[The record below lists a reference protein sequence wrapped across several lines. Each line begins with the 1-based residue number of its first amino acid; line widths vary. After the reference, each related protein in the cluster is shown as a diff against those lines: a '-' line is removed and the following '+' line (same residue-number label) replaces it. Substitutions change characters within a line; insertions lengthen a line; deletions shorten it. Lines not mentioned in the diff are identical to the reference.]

1 MSQVETSAAAPGV
14 LYLALGSARLDAAVR
29 RKDGWEVWP
38 SVEITATGEEGG
50 GAMAPL
56 LAALTQLRA
65 AAPTG
70 LQALR
75 VVVDER
81 WLATTSLPWSSDLRH
96 EVLGQQLARA
106 SLMSAGC
113 ELAAADVVRL
123 DDARYGAP
131 RWVVAYPEVLLEA
144 LRQVAAAWGAALSS
158 VQPLAAAAWAAR
170 RALGAAQPPVMGL
183 SDAGAVSVLVGR
195 GRLTEVHVQTPA
207 EGQTPNAA
215 LERLWAR
222 LQLRDPLLA
231 GVTSLPVLSLQPRA
245 GVEERS
251 RTDASAS
258 PGSSPVPVSA
268 AALSQS
274 PAAASAA
281 SAAAPLTFLQVPV
294 TPATEA
300 LPPGVW
306 LAHAGV
312 AAGTALDAVESAGP
326 TSWRAWWPA
335 AAAGIAALALSV
347 GAWQSLQAAA
357 GARTQLQAAQRASLT
372 PAATSPAWTRDE
384 LARVKVVNQ
393 AVRELNLPIEALL
406 AALQPPRD
414 LPVSVLGVEVTG
426 TPETVG
432 VSPAGSASVSTLRL
446 QAESGS
452 ALDMARYVA
461 FVGDRRPMVGA
472 HLVRHEVV
480 AAADGERRYRF
491 TVEVAW
497 RD

>member
-1 MSQVETSAAAPGV
+1 MSQVETPAAAPGV
-14 LYLALGSARLDAAVR
+14 LYLALGSTRLDAAVR

-38 SVEITATGEEGG
+38 SVEMTVTGEPGG
-50 GAMAPL
+50 GPMAPL
-56 LAALTQLRA
+56 LGALTQLRA

-70 LQALR
+70 LEALR
-75 VVVDER
+75 VVVDDR

-96 EVLGQQLARA
+96 DVLGQQLARA

-131 RWVVAYPEVLLEA
+131 RWVVAYPELLLEA
-144 LRQVAAAWGAALSS
+144 LRQVAAAWGATLSS

-170 RALGAAQPPVMGL
+170 RALGAAQQPVMGL

-195 GRLTEVHVQTPA
+195 GRLTEAHVQTLT
-207 EGQTPNAA
+207 EGQAPTAA

-231 GVTSLPVLSLQPRA
+231 GVTSLPVLSLQPPPGA
-245 GVEERS
+245 EDTA
-251 RTDASAS
+251 RTGPSPSPSVLSVSTASA
-258 PGSSPVPVSA
+258 V
-268 AALSQS
+268 
-274 PAAASAA
+274 
-281 SAAAPLTFLQVPV
+281 APLLLLQVPN

-300 LPPGVW
+300 LPAGVW
-306 LAHAGV
+306 LAQAGG
-312 AAGTALDAVESAGP
+312 AASAALDAVQSAGP
-326 TSWRAWWPA
+326 SSWRAWWPA

-357 GARTQLQAAQRASLT
+357 TARTQLQAALRASSA
-372 PAATSPAWTRDE
+372 PVATSPAWTREE

-426 TPETVG
+426 TPEAVG
-432 VSPAGSASVSTLRL
+432 VSTGGTTGVSTLRL

-480 AAADGERRYRF
+480 ASADGARRYRF